1 MEFLSADF
9 LKYFVPLAG
18 AVVAWFFNE
27 RRRHAWEEYLRKEER
42 YRELLRT
49 MTGFYSHSPDSEV
62 RRQFIE
68 EYKRCWLYCS
78 DEVIRAANEA
88 MDIMKEGTIISMDK
102 RLEILGRFVLAI
114 RKDLL
119 KRTLTKRTNLDPKDY
134 MHMSPGK

>member
-27 RRRHAWEEYLRKEER
+27 RRRHAWEEYLRKEEQ

-88 MDIMKEGTIISMDK
+88 MNVMKEGTTISMDK
-102 RLEILGRFVLAI
+102 RLEILSKFVLAI

-119 KRTLTKRTNLDPKDY
+119 KRTLTKRTNLDPKEY
-134 MHMSPGK
+134 IHMNPGK